1 MSKKKGKNK
10 KTRSKQYQAQDKIG
24 RASSEYQ
31 TLKSGAKAAKKK
43 KNSFKNMNT
52 IVS

>member
-10 KTRSKQYQAQDKIG
+10 KTRSKQYQAQDKKG

-31 TLKSGAKAAKKK
+31 TLKSGAKVAKKVD
-43 KNSFKNMNT
+43 SFKNMNT